1 MKKRLSLFII
11 FLLFSFFL
19 FFFYNQK
26 KSSTDLWDII
36 PDKSTLIIELDEP
49 NSQWDKVLFELKE
62 SKLINSIKSIIDDY
76 NDFDNF
82 IDGKLEEYL
91 RDNKLIISYFNLSN
105 KTLEPVYLSYKKNLD
120 EDFIIENLKNK
131 DYDINER
138 NLNGEIIFEAKKNDK
153 NHVFAFLDN
162 ISVYSTNSLIIED
175 IIRSISNSELIF
187 KKNNP
192 SLFSQVKIKNDF
204 GNIYLNLNDIQKILL
219 NIFPQELFN
228 NSLKSLPKKSF
239 FDIEMSNGLV
249 RMNGF
254 SSKIDS
260 NNFTNENQYDSI
272 LNFIPSNTIL
282 YTNMSSEENNQNLIS
297 NRFSKALIESLNSN
311 TYFEI
316 SIINIPDNLKI
327 KNKKEIDDD
336 IYSFNDKEIFTAAKI
351 KKTDVDYHYFK
362 YEKFMIITENYNS
375 LKEVKSM
382 LINKD
387 FWIKNLNFNKF
398 QKQLNESHN
407 SLLVFNINKLLPIN
421 NSSIGLTSLQLSKI
435 QNKYYMSF
443 NLLET
448 DTENYVVQEENSLN
462 EYLFKNN
469 LSSKPHIIFSH
480 INNKPEV
487 IIQDEKNIVYHLS
500 NSLEP
505 IWSDSIEKII
515 SKIFVID
522 YYKNNKKQIVFASPN
537 KIYGFDRKGN
547 SLIGFP
553 FENPSKS
560 PIQHLN
566 IIDYDK
572 SKRYRI
578 ISSHRNGEIYFYDKN
593 GKTLNGWN
601 PILMED
607 ELVQA
612 PIHTRV
618 RGKDYIIILQKNG
631 DIYVKNRRG
640 INYKGFPVKLDS
652 DLTNKIH
659 LQSSSNSAQSLL
671 EILSDDGKLY
681 KINLEGKIISS
692 KDQYRNEK
700 DAKFKMI
707 QEASGKSP
715 AIISY
720 DNYNLFKDEN
730 NINFKNIEKLKF
742 QFYNLSK
749 NENFLVLT
757 DTTIKKSYFLDKNLN
772 YYVNPISNQN
782 EVSILDYG
790 NSIIIYKT
798 LNNSLSMIEL
808 KK

>member
-204 GNIYLNLNDIQKILL
+204 GNIYLNLKDIQKILL

-362 YEKFMIITENYNS
+362 YEKFIIITENYNS

-407 SLLVFNINKLLPIN
+407 SLLVLDINKLLPIN

>member
-49 NSQWDKVLFELKE
+49 NSQWDKILFELKE

-204 GNIYLNLNDIQKILL
+204 GNIYLNLKDIQKILL

-407 SLLVFNINKLLPIN
+407 SLLVFDINKLLPIN

-435 QNKYYMSF
+435 QNKYYMSL

-659 LQSSSNSAQSLL
+659 LQSSSNSAKSLL

>member
-239 FDIEMSNGLV
+239 FDVEMSNGLV

-316 SIINIPDNLKI
+316 SIINISDNLKI

-407 SLLVFNINKLLPIN
+407 SLLVFDINKLLPIN

>member
-204 GNIYLNLNDIQKILL
+204 GNIYLNLKDIQKILL

-260 NNFTNENQYDSI
+260 NNFTNENQNDSI

-351 KKTDVDYHYFK
+351 ENTDIYYYYYK
-362 YEKFMIITENYNS
+362 YDQFMIITENYNS

-407 SLLVFNINKLLPIN
+407 CLLVFNINKLLPIN

>member
-351 KKTDVDYHYFK
+351 KKTDVDYHYYK

-407 SLLVFNINKLLPIN
+407 SLLVFDINKLLPIN

>member
-204 GNIYLNLNDIQKILL
+204 GNIYLNLKDIQKILL

-260 NNFTNENQYDSI
+260 NNFTNENQNDSI

-640 INYKGFPVKLDS
+640 INYKGFPVKLDN

-659 LQSSSNSAQSLL
+659 LQSSSNSSQSLL

>member
-36 PDKSTLIIELDEP
+36 PDKSTLIIELDDP
-49 NSQWDKVLFELKE
+49 NSQWDKILFELKE

-204 GNIYLNLNDIQKILL
+204 GNIYLNLKDIQKILL

-260 NNFTNENQYDSI
+260 NNFTNENQNDSI

-407 SLLVFNINKLLPIN
+407 SLLVFDINKLLPIN

>member
-36 PDKSTLIIELDEP
+36 PDKSTLIIELDDP

-204 GNIYLNLNDIQKILL
+204 GNIYLNLKDIQKILL

-407 SLLVFNINKLLPIN
+407 SLLVFDINKLLPIN

-435 QNKYYMSF
+435 QNKYYMSL

-659 LQSSSNSAQSLL
+659 LQSSSNSAKSLL

>member
-36 PDKSTLIIELDEP
+36 PDKSTLIIELDDP
-49 NSQWDKVLFELKE
+49 NSQWDKILFELKE

-260 NNFTNENQYDSI
+260 NNFTNENQNDSI

-311 TYFEI
+311 TNFEI

-351 KKTDVDYHYFK
+351 ENTDIYYYYYK
-362 YEKFMIITENYNS
+362 YDQFMIITENYNS

-407 SLLVFNINKLLPIN
+407 CLLVFNINKLLPIN

>member
-1 MKKRLSLFII
+1 MSL
-11 FLLFSFFL
+11 
-19 FFFYNQK
+19 
-26 KSSTDLWDII
+26 
-36 PDKSTLIIELDEP
+36 
-49 NSQWDKVLFELKE
+49 
-62 SKLINSIKSIIDDY
+62 
-76 NDFDNF
+76 
-82 IDGKLEEYL
+82 
-91 RDNKLIISYFNLSN
+91 
-105 KTLEPVYLSYKKNLD
+105 
-120 EDFIIENLKNK
+120 
-131 DYDINER
+131 
-138 NLNGEIIFEAKKNDK
+138 
-153 NHVFAFLDN
+153 
-162 ISVYSTNSLIIED
+162 
-175 IIRSISNSELIF
+175 
-187 KKNNP
+187 
-192 SLFSQVKIKNDF
+192 
-204 GNIYLNLNDIQKILL
+204 
-219 NIFPQELFN
+219 
-228 NSLKSLPKKSF
+228 
-239 FDIEMSNGLV
+239 
-249 RMNGF
+249 
-254 SSKIDS
+254 
-260 NNFTNENQYDSI
+260 
-272 LNFIPSNTIL
+272 
-282 YTNMSSEENNQNLIS
+282 
-297 NRFSKALIESLNSN
+297 
-311 TYFEI
+311 
-316 SIINIPDNLKI
+316 
-327 KNKKEIDDD
+327 
-336 IYSFNDKEIFTAAKI
+336 
-351 KKTDVDYHYFK
+351 
-362 YEKFMIITENYNS
+362 
-375 LKEVKSM
+375 
-382 LINKD
+382 
-387 FWIKNLNFNKF
+387 
-398 QKQLNESHN
+398 
-407 SLLVFNINKLLPIN
+407 
-421 NSSIGLTSLQLSKI
+421 
-435 QNKYYMSF
+435 

>member
-407 SLLVFNINKLLPIN
+407 SLLVFDINKLLPIN

-435 QNKYYMSF
+435 QNKYYMSL

>member
-36 PDKSTLIIELDEP
+36 PDKSTLIIELDDP
-49 NSQWDKVLFELKE
+49 NSQWDKILFELKE

-204 GNIYLNLNDIQKILL
+204 GNIYLNLKDIQKILL

-260 NNFTNENQYDSI
+260 NNFTNENQNDSI

-351 KKTDVDYHYFK
+351 KKTDVDYHYYK

-407 SLLVFNINKLLPIN
+407 SLLVLDINKLLPIN

-659 LQSSSNSAQSLL
+659 LQSSSNSAKSLL

>member
-49 NSQWDKVLFELKE
+49 NSQWDKILFELKE

-260 NNFTNENQYDSI
+260 NNFTNENQNDSI

-407 SLLVFNINKLLPIN
+407 SLLVFDINKLLPIN

-659 LQSSSNSAQSLL
+659 FQSSSNSAQSLL

>member
-36 PDKSTLIIELDEP
+36 PDKSTLIIELDDP
-49 NSQWDKVLFELKE
+49 NSQWDKILFELKE

-204 GNIYLNLNDIQKILL
+204 GNIYLNLKDIQKILL

-260 NNFTNENQYDSI
+260 NNFTNENQNDSI

-407 SLLVFNINKLLPIN
+407 SLLVFDINKLLPIN

-435 QNKYYMSF
+435 QNKYYMSL

>member
-76 NDFDNF
+76 NNFDNF

-260 NNFTNENQYDSI
+260 NNFTNENQNDSI

-407 SLLVFNINKLLPIN
+407 SLLVFDINKLLPIN

>member
-36 PDKSTLIIELDEP
+36 PDKSTLIIELDDP
-49 NSQWDKVLFELKE
+49 NSQWDKILFELKE

-204 GNIYLNLNDIQKILL
+204 GNIYLNLKDIQKILL

-407 SLLVFNINKLLPIN
+407 SLLVFDINKLLPIN

-435 QNKYYMSF
+435 QNKYYMSL

-772 YYVNPISNQN
+772 YYINPISNQN

>member
-1 MKKRLSLFII
+1 MKKRLSLLII

-36 PDKSTLIIELDEP
+36 PDKSTLIIELDDP
-49 NSQWDKVLFELKE
+49 NSQWDKILFELKE

-204 GNIYLNLNDIQKILL
+204 GNIYLNLKDIQKILL

-282 YTNMSSEENNQNLIS
+282 YTNMSSEKNNQNLIS

-407 SLLVFNINKLLPIN
+407 SLLVFDINKLLPIN

>member
-36 PDKSTLIIELDEP
+36 PDKSTLIIELDDP
-49 NSQWDKVLFELKE
+49 NSQWDKILFELKE

-204 GNIYLNLNDIQKILL
+204 GNIYLNLKDIQKILL

-260 NNFTNENQYDSI
+260 NNFTNENQNDSI

-407 SLLVFNINKLLPIN
+407 SLLVFDINKLLPIN

-612 PIHTRV
+612 PIHARV

-659 LQSSSNSAQSLL
+659 LQSSSNSAKSLL

>member
-11 FLLFSFFL
+11 FLFFSFFL

-36 PDKSTLIIELDEP
+36 PDKSTLIIELDDP
-49 NSQWDKVLFELKE
+49 NSQWDKILFELKE
-62 SKLINSIKSIIDDY
+62 SKLINSTKSIIDDY
-76 NDFDNF
+76 NYFNNF

-91 RDNKLIISYFNLSN
+91 KDNKLIISYFNLSN
-105 KTLEPVYLSYKKNLD
+105 KTLESVYLSYKKNLD

-204 GNIYLNLNDIQKILL
+204 GNIYLNLKDIQKILL

-260 NNFTNENQYDSI
+260 NNFTNENQNDSI

-351 KKTDVDYHYFK
+351 KNTDVDYHYFK
-362 YEKFMIITENYNS
+362 YEQFMIISENYNS

-407 SLLVFNINKLLPIN
+407 SLLVFDINKLLPIN
-421 NSSIGLTSLQLSKI
+421 NSGIGLTSLQLSKI
-435 QNKYYMSF
+435 QNKYYMSL

-448 DTENYVVQEENSLN
+448 DIENYVVQEENSLN

-522 YYKNNKKQIVFASPN
+522 YYKNNKKQIVFASKN

-553 FENPSKS
+553 FENPSNS

-578 ISSHRNGEIYFYDKN
+578 ISSHKNGDIYFYNKN

-607 ELVQA
+607 ELIQA

-772 YYVNPISNQN
+772 YYINPISNQN

>member
-49 NSQWDKVLFELKE
+49 NSQWDKILFELKE
-62 SKLINSIKSIIDDY
+62 SKLINSLKSIIDDY

-260 NNFTNENQYDSI
+260 NNFTNENQNDSI

-407 SLLVFNINKLLPIN
+407 SLLVFDINKLLPIN

-659 LQSSSNSAQSLL
+659 FQSSSNSAQSLL

>member
-36 PDKSTLIIELDEP
+36 PDKSTLIIELDDP
-49 NSQWDKVLFELKE
+49 NSQWDKILFELKE

-407 SLLVFNINKLLPIN
+407 SLLVLDINKLLPIN

>member
-1 MKKRLSLFII
+1 MKKRLSLLII

-19 FFFYNQK
+19 FFFFNQK

-407 SLLVFNINKLLPIN
+407 SLLVFDINKLLPIN

-607 ELVQA
+607 ELVQT

>member
-228 NSLKSLPKKSF
+228 NSLKTLPKKSF

-407 SLLVFNINKLLPIN
+407 SLLVFDINKLLPIN

>member
-204 GNIYLNLNDIQKILL
+204 GNIYLNLKDIQKILL

-407 SLLVFNINKLLPIN
+407 SLLVFDINKLLPIN

>member
-204 GNIYLNLNDIQKILL
+204 GNIYLNLKDIQKILL

-228 NSLKSLPKKSF
+228 NSLKTLPKKSF

-407 SLLVFNINKLLPIN
+407 SLLVFDINKLLPIN

>member
-204 GNIYLNLNDIQKILL
+204 GNIYLNLKDIQKILL

-260 NNFTNENQYDSI
+260 NNFTNENQNDSI

-407 SLLVFNINKLLPIN
+407 SLLVFDINKLLPIN

-435 QNKYYMSF
+435 QNKYYMSL

-631 DIYVKNRRG
+631 DIYLKNRRG

>member
-1 MKKRLSLFII
+1 M
-11 FLLFSFFL
+11 
-19 FFFYNQK
+19 
-26 KSSTDLWDII
+26 
-36 PDKSTLIIELDEP
+36 
-49 NSQWDKVLFELKE
+49 
-62 SKLINSIKSIIDDY
+62 
-76 NDFDNF
+76 
-82 IDGKLEEYL
+82 
-91 RDNKLIISYFNLSN
+91 
-105 KTLEPVYLSYKKNLD
+105 
-120 EDFIIENLKNK
+120 
-131 DYDINER
+131 
-138 NLNGEIIFEAKKNDK
+138 NGEIIFEAKKNDK

-204 GNIYLNLNDIQKILL
+204 GNIYLNLKDIQKILL

-407 SLLVFNINKLLPIN
+407 SLLVLDINKLLPIN

-715 AIISY
+715 AIIYY
-720 DNYNLFKDEN
+720 DNYNLFKD
-730 NINFKNIEKLKF
+730 
-742 QFYNLSK
+742 
-749 NENFLVLT
+749 
-757 DTTIKKSYFLDKNLN
+757 
-772 YYVNPISNQN
+772 
-782 EVSILDYG
+782 
-790 NSIIIYKT
+790 
-798 LNNSLSMIEL
+798 
-808 KK
+808 

>member
-1 MKKRLSLFII
+1 MKKKLSLFII
-11 FLLFSFFL
+11 FLLFFFFL

-49 NSQWDKVLFELKE
+49 NSQWDKILFELKE
-62 SKLINSIKSIIDDY
+62 SKFINSIKPIIDDY
-76 NDFDNF
+76 NDFNNF

-91 RDNKLIISYFNLSN
+91 NNNKVIISYFNLSN
-105 KTLEPVYLSYKKNLD
+105 KTLKPVYLSYKKNLD
-120 EDFIIENLKNK
+120 ENFIIENLKNK
-131 DYDINER
+131 GYDINKR
-138 NLNGEIIFEAKKNDK
+138 NLNGEIIFEAKKNDE
-153 NHVFAFLDN
+153 NHVFTFLDN
-162 ISVYSTNSLIIED
+162 ISAYSTNSLIIED

-192 SLFSQVKIKNDF
+192 SLFSQVKIKHDF
-204 GNIYLNLNDIQKILL
+204 GNIYLNLKDIQKILL
-219 NIFPQELFN
+219 NIFPQDLFN
-228 NSLKSLPKKSF
+228 NSLKSLPEKSF

-254 SSKIDS
+254 SSKIYS
-260 NNFTNENQYDSI
+260 NNFTYENQCDSI

-282 YTNMSSEENNQNLIS
+282 YTNMSSEGGNQNMIS

-311 TYFEI
+311 TYFEV
-316 SIINIPDNLKI
+316 SIINISDNLKI

-351 KKTDVDYHYFK
+351 ENTDIDYYYYK
-362 YEKFMIITENYNS
+362 YDQFMIITENYNS

-398 QKQLNESHN
+398 KKELNESHN
-407 SLLVFNINKLLPIN
+407 SLLVFDINKLLPIN
-421 NSSIGLTSLQLSKI
+421 HSNIGLTSLQLSKI
-435 QNKYYMSF
+435 ENKYYMSL
-443 NLLET
+443 NLSET
-448 DTENYVVQEENSLN
+448 DIENYVVQEENSIN
-462 EYLFKNN
+462 EYLFENN
-469 LSSKPHIIFSH
+469 LSSKPYIIFSH

-515 SKIFVID
+515 SKLFVID
-522 YYKNNKKQIVFASPN
+522 YYKNNKKQIVFASSN

-578 ISSHRNGEIYFYDKN
+578 ISSHKNGEIYFYDKN

-618 RGKDYIIILQKNG
+618 RGKDYIIIIQKNG
-631 DIYVKNRRG
+631 NIYVKNRRG
-640 INYKGFPVKLDS
+640 INYKGFPVKLDT

-659 LQSSSNSAQSLL
+659 LRSSSNSAKSLL

-681 KINLEGKIISS
+681 KINLEGKIVSS

-700 DAKFKMI
+700 DSKFKMI

-715 AIISY
+715 TIISY

-730 NINFKNIEKLKF
+730 KINFKNIEKLKF

-757 DTTIKKSYFLDKNLN
+757 DNAIKKSYFLDKNLN
-772 YYVNPISNQN
+772 YYINPISNQN

-790 NSIIIYKT
+790 NSIILYKT

>member
-36 PDKSTLIIELDEP
+36 PDKSTLIIELDDP
-49 NSQWDKVLFELKE
+49 NSQWDKILFELKE
-62 SKLINSIKSIIDDY
+62 SKLINSTKSIIDDY
-76 NDFDNF
+76 NYFNNF

-91 RDNKLIISYFNLSN
+91 KDNKLIISYFNLSN
-105 KTLEPVYLSYKKNLD
+105 KTLESVYLSYKKNLD

-204 GNIYLNLNDIQKILL
+204 GNIYLNLKDIQKIML

-239 FDIEMSNGLV
+239 FDIEMRNGLV

-260 NNFTNENQYDSI
+260 NNFTNENQNDSI

-351 KKTDVDYHYFK
+351 KNTDVDYHYFK
-362 YEKFMIITENYNS
+362 YEQFMIITENYNS

-407 SLLVFNINKLLPIN
+407 SLLVFDINKLLPIN
-421 NSSIGLTSLQLSKI
+421 NSGIGLTSLQLSKI
-435 QNKYYMSF
+435 QNKYYMSL

-448 DTENYVVQEENSLN
+448 DIENYVVQEENSLN

-487 IIQDEKNIVYHLS
+487 IIQDERNIVYHLS

-515 SKIFVID
+515 SKIFEID

-578 ISSHRNGEIYFYDKN
+578 ISSHKNGDIYFYNKN

-607 ELVQA
+607 ELIQA

-772 YYVNPISNQN
+772 YYINPISNQN

>member
-204 GNIYLNLNDIQKILL
+204 GNIYLNLKDIQKILL

-260 NNFTNENQYDSI
+260 NNFTNENQNDSI

-407 SLLVFNINKLLPIN
+407 SLLVFDINKLLPIN

>member
-204 GNIYLNLNDIQKILL
+204 GNIYLNLKDIQKILL

-260 NNFTNENQYDSI
+260 KNFTNENQNDSI

-407 SLLVFNINKLLPIN
+407 SLLVLDINKLLPIN

-578 ISSHRNGEIYFYDKN
+578 ISSHKNGEIYFYDKN
-593 GKTLNGWN
+593 GKILNGWN

-618 RGKDYIIILQKNG
+618 RGKDYIIIIQKNG
-631 DIYVKNRRG
+631 DIYLKNRRG

>member
-36 PDKSTLIIELDEP
+36 PDKSTLIIELDDP
-49 NSQWDKVLFELKE
+49 NSQWDKILFELKE

-407 SLLVFNINKLLPIN
+407 SLLVFDINKLLPIN

>member
-19 FFFYNQK
+19 FFFYNKK

-204 GNIYLNLNDIQKILL
+204 GNIYLNLKDIQKILL

-407 SLLVFNINKLLPIN
+407 SLLVFDINKLLPIN

-522 YYKNNKKQIVFASPN
+522 YYKNNKKQIVFASLN

>member
-1 MKKRLSLFII
+1 MKKKLSLFII
-11 FLLFSFFL
+11 FLLFFFFL

-49 NSQWDKVLFELKE
+49 NSQWDKILFELKE
-62 SKLINSIKSIIDDY
+62 SKFINSIKPIIDDY
-76 NDFDNF
+76 NDFNNF

-91 RDNKLIISYFNLSN
+91 NNNKVIISYFNLSN
-105 KTLEPVYLSYKKNLD
+105 KTLKPVYLSYKKNLD
-120 EDFIIENLKNK
+120 ENFIIENLKNK
-131 DYDINER
+131 GYDINKR
-138 NLNGEIIFEAKKNDK
+138 NLNGEIIFEAKKNDE
-153 NHVFAFLDN
+153 NHVFTFLDN
-162 ISVYSTNSLIIED
+162 ISAYSTNSLIIED

-187 KKNNP
+187 KKNNL

-204 GNIYLNLNDIQKILL
+204 GNIYLNLKDIQKILL
-219 NIFPQELFN
+219 NIFPQDLFN
-228 NSLKSLPKKSF
+228 NLLKSLPEKSF

-254 SSKIDS
+254 SSKIHS

-282 YTNMSSEENNQNLIS
+282 YTNMSSEGGNQNLIS

-311 TYFEI
+311 TYFEV

-351 KKTDVDYHYFK
+351 ENTDIDYYYYK
-362 YEKFMIITENYNS
+362 YDQFMIITENYNS

-398 QKQLNESHN
+398 KKELNESHN
-407 SLLVFNINKLLPIN
+407 SLLVFDINKLLPIN
-421 NSSIGLTSLQLSKI
+421 HSNIGLASLQLSKI
-435 QNKYYMSF
+435 ENKYYMSL
-443 NLLET
+443 NLSET
-448 DTENYVVQEENSLN
+448 DIENYVVQEENSIN
-462 EYLFKNN
+462 EYLFENN
-469 LSSKPHIIFSH
+469 LSSKPYIIFSH

-522 YYKNNKKQIVFASPN
+522 YYKNNKKQIVFASSN

-578 ISSHRNGEIYFYDKN
+578 ISSHKNGEIYFYDKN

-618 RGKDYIIILQKNG
+618 RGKDYIIIIQKNG
-631 DIYVKNRRG
+631 NIYVKNRRG
-640 INYKGFPVKLDS
+640 INYKGFPVKLDT

-659 LQSSSNSAQSLL
+659 LRSSSNSAKSLL

-681 KINLEGKIISS
+681 KINLEGKIVSS

-700 DAKFKMI
+700 NSKFKMI

-715 AIISY
+715 TIISY

-730 NINFKNIEKLKF
+730 KINFKNIEKLKF

-757 DTTIKKSYFLDKNLN
+757 DNAIKKSYFLDKNLN
-772 YYVNPISNQN
+772 YYINPISNQN

-790 NSIIIYKT
+790 NSIILYKT

>member
-1 MKKRLSLFII
+1 MKKKLSLFII
-11 FLLFSFFL
+11 FLLFFFFL

-49 NSQWDKVLFELKE
+49 NSQWDKILFELKE
-62 SKLINSIKSIIDDY
+62 SKFINSIKPIIDDY
-76 NDFDNF
+76 NDFNNF

-91 RDNKLIISYFNLSN
+91 NNNKVIISYFNLSN
-105 KTLEPVYLSYKKNLD
+105 KTLKPVYLSYKKNLD
-120 EDFIIENLKNK
+120 ENFIIENLKNK
-131 DYDINER
+131 GYDINKR
-138 NLNGEIIFEAKKNDK
+138 NLNGEIIFEAKKNDE
-153 NHVFAFLDN
+153 NHVFTFLDN
-162 ISVYSTNSLIIED
+162 ISAYSTNSLIIED

-204 GNIYLNLNDIQKILL
+204 GNIYLNLKDIQKILL
-219 NIFPQELFN
+219 NIFPQDLFN
-228 NSLKSLPKKSF
+228 NLLKSLPEKSF

-254 SSKIDS
+254 SSKIHS

-282 YTNMSSEENNQNLIS
+282 YTNMSSEGGNQNLIS

-311 TYFEI
+311 TYFEV

-351 KKTDVDYHYFK
+351 ENTDIDYYYYK
-362 YEKFMIITENYNS
+362 YDQFMIITENYNS

-398 QKQLNESHN
+398 KKELNESHN
-407 SLLVFNINKLLPIN
+407 SLLVFDINKLLPIN
-421 NSSIGLTSLQLSKI
+421 HSNIGLASLQLSKI
-435 QNKYYMSF
+435 ENKYYMSL
-443 NLLET
+443 NLSET
-448 DTENYVVQEENSLN
+448 DIENYVVQEENSIN
-462 EYLFKNN
+462 EYLFENN
-469 LSSKPHIIFSH
+469 LSSKPYIIFSH

-522 YYKNNKKQIVFASPN
+522 YYKNNKKQIVFASSN

-578 ISSHRNGEIYFYDKN
+578 ISSHKNGEIYFYDKN

-618 RGKDYIIILQKNG
+618 RGKDYIIIIQKNG
-631 DIYVKNRRG
+631 NIYVKNRRG
-640 INYKGFPVKLDS
+640 INYKGFPVKLDT

-659 LQSSSNSAQSLL
+659 LRSSSNSAKSLL

-681 KINLEGKIISS
+681 KINLEGKIVSS

-700 DAKFKMI
+700 NSKFKMI

-715 AIISY
+715 TIISY

-730 NINFKNIEKLKF
+730 KIKFKNIEKLKF

-757 DTTIKKSYFLDKNLN
+757 DNAIKKSYFLDKNLN
-772 YYVNPISNQN
+772 YYINPISNQN

-790 NSIIIYKT
+790 NSIILYKT